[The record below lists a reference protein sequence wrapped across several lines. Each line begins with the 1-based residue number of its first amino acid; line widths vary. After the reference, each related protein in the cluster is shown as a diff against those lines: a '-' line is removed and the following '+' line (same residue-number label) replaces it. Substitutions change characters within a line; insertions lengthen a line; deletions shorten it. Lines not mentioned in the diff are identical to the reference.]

1 MLAAPT
7 VTPEHPDGF
16 GGRDVSADPRSTPPP
31 VRVPAVASQ
40 AADQRHLAHEFCKRE
55 YPQTEQHT

>member
-1 MLAAPT
+1 MLA
-7 VTPEHPDGF
+7 PEHPDGF